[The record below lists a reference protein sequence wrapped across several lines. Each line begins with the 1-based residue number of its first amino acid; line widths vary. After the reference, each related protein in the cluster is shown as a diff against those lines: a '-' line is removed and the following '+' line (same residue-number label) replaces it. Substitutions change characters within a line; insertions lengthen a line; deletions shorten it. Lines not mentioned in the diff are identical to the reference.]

1 MAATVGKRYP
11 PHVKE
16 MAGHLVA
23 IVDDDESVREATTSL
38 LGSNGIGAETF
49 SSAEEFLNSRLLA
62 ETGCLLLDIGMPGMS
77 GLELQRHLAG
87 EGRRVPII
95 FITARDDQ
103 EIRMEAMRAGAVD
116 FLSKP
121 FSEEAL
127 LKAIHNALETLPN
140 DERKLP

>member
-1 MAATVGKRYP
+1 M
-11 PHVKE
+11 KE
-16 MAGHLVA
+16 TANHLVA

-38 LGSNGIGAETF
+38 LGSNEIGAETF
-49 SSAEEFLNSRLLA
+49 SSAEEFLNSPLLLK
-62 ETGCLLLDIGMPGMS
+62 TKCLLLDIGMPGMS

-87 EGRRVPII
+87 EGHRIPII

-103 EIRMEAMRAGAVD
+103 EIRAEAMRAGVID

-127 LKAIHNALETLPN
+127 LKAIDNAL
-140 DERKLP
+140 KA